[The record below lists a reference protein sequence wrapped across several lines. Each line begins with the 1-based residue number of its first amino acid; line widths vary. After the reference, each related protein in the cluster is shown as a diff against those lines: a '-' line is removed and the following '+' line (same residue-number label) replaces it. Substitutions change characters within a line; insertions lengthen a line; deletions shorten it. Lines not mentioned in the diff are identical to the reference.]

1 MITKEEIIRALYDSN
16 FWGKEQEVGIVREE
30 YLEKLIKIKDMK
42 ESISIAGVRRCGKS
56 TISKQFLKHVIEK
69 GAKKENTLYVNFE
82 EPSFSPYLNSNILD
96 IVYNTYSEVINP
108 EDFAYIVLDEVQNV
122 PNWERWVR
130 AKQEKGKVKI
140 IVTGS
145 SSKLMS
151 SEFSTVLGGRCL
163 NIDIFPLSFREFVKF
178 KGRTVKQYKGVVIDK
193 NVISSLLREY
203 LEFGGFPR
211 AVMEKKENKN
221 MLLKEYFDSII
232 FRDIVSRYNI
242 RDVNL
247 LKTLAIIMQTNISS
261 PSSIGKLASVLQDSF
276 KRKTSLETVS
286 RFLEYFESAF
296 LIFLVPIF
304 SYKIKDQLQYPRKIY
319 SIDAGLRNA
328 VCFRFSEDIG
338 KLYENVVFLD

>member
-1 MITKEEIIRALYDSN
+1 
-16 FWGKEQEVGIVREE
+16 
-30 YLEKLIKIKDMK
+30 
-42 ESISIAGVRRCGKS
+42 
-56 TISKQFLKHVIEK
+56 
-69 GAKKENTLYVNFE
+69 
-82 EPSFSPYLNSNILD
+82 
-96 IVYNTYSEVINP
+96 
-108 EDFAYIVLDEVQNV
+108 
-122 PNWERWVR
+122 
-130 AKQEKGKVKI
+130 
-140 IVTGS
+140 
-145 SSKLMS
+145 
-151 SEFSTVLGGRCL
+151 
-163 NIDIFPLSFREFVKF
+163 
-178 KGRTVKQYKGVVIDK
+178 
-193 NVISSLLREY
+193 
-203 LEFGGFPR
+203 
-211 AVMEKKENKN
+211 

-338 KLYENVVFLD
+338 KLYENVVFLELKRKGKEIYYWKDAQQREVDFVIKEGLVVKELIQVCLNLENEKTKKRETDALLIAMDEFGIKEGTIITEDYKDEENFDEKIIKFIPLWEWLLTIENVGGLTNKISYCT